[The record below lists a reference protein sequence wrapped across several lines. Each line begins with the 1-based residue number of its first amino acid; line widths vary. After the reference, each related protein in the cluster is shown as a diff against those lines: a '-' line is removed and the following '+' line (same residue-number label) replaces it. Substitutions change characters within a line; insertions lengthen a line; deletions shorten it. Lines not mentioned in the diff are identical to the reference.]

1 MSGVREWNMLLSEMI
16 DVALWF
22 YGFTAGLERTQQQCK
37 SGMTLVSAH
46 ALCLDLLSYVWL
58 LISE

>member
-22 YGFTAGLERTQQQCK
+22 YGFTAGPERTQQQCK
-37 SGMTLVSAH
+37 SGTTLVSAH
-46 ALCLDLLSYVWL
+46 VLCLDLLLYM
-58 LISE
+58 